1 MENWKQI
8 LTISGAIIL
17 LALAIGMV
25 LGFAGVIIWY
35 FSSIFIYLGVAVVL
49 SLIGRPIVR
58 LLSKVK
64 IRGNE
69 LPDTLKA
76 LITLLALFTLLFSIL
91 SFFVPLVVDISGQVS
106 GIRVESLRENLQEP
120 LASAKDLNT
129 QYNFI
134 EVPEGSTLEEEL
146 LAQFQRV
153 IEEINVSNILSGV
166 LGFGANFLIGLF
178 STTFITFYFLKERKL
193 VHDMVMALTPDAY
206 MERVSKVLENV
217 KKLLTRYFVGVV
229 LEILLVGGLVSLG
242 LGILGVKD
250 ALFIGYFAG
259 IFNVIPYVGPIIGGS
274 MTATMTL
281 LNSLQMNFYQET
293 LPLMGEALAI
303 FLLVQLIDNFIFQP
317 LIYSSSVKAHPL
329 EVFIVILM
337 AASLGGPVGMIL
349 AIPAYT
355 FLRVIAKEF
364 FNQIKVVQSITRS
377 I

>member
-76 LITLLALFTLLFSIL
+76 LITLLGLFTLLFSIL

-293 LPLMGEALAI
+293 LPLMGQALAI

>member
-146 LAQFQRV
+146 LTQFQRV

>member
-1 MENWKQI
+1 MENWRQT
-8 LTISGAIIL
+8 LTVSGAIIL
-17 LALAIGMV
+17 LALAIGLV
-25 LGFAGVIIWY
+25 LGIFGVIIWY

-91 SFFVPLVVDISGQVS
+91 SFFVPLVVDISAQVS

-166 LGFGANFLIGLF
+166 L
-178 STTFITFYFLKERKL
+178 
-193 VHDMVMALTPDAY
+193 V
-206 MERVSKVLENV
+206 
-217 KKLLTRYFVGVV
+217 
-229 LEILLVGGLVSLG
+229 
-242 LGILGVKD
+242 
-250 ALFIGYFAG
+250 
-259 IFNVIPYVGPIIGGS
+259 
-274 MTATMTL
+274 
-281 LNSLQMNFYQET
+281 
-293 LPLMGEALAI
+293 
-303 FLLVQLIDNFIFQP
+303 
-317 LIYSSSVKAHPL
+317 
-329 EVFIVILM
+329 
-337 AASLGGPVGMIL
+337 
-349 AIPAYT
+349 
-355 FLRVIAKEF
+355 
-364 FNQIKVVQSITRS
+364 
-377 I
+377 

>member
-293 LPLMGEALAI
+293 LPLMGQALAI

>member
-1 MENWKQI
+1 MENWRQT
-8 LTISGAIIL
+8 LTVSGAIIL
-17 LALAIGMV
+17 LALAIGLV
-25 LGFAGVIIWY
+25 LGIFGVIIWY

-91 SFFVPLVVDISGQVS
+91 SFFVPLVVDISAQVS

-193 VHDMVMALTPDAY
+193 VHDMIMALTPDSY
-206 MERVSKVLENV
+206 MDRVSKVLENV

-349 AIPAYT
+349 AIPSYT

>member
-1 MENWKQI
+1 
-8 LTISGAIIL
+8 
-17 LALAIGMV
+17 
-25 LGFAGVIIWY
+25 
-35 FSSIFIYLGVAVVL
+35 
-49 SLIGRPIVR
+49 
-58 LLSKVK
+58 
-64 IRGNE
+64 
-69 LPDTLKA
+69 
-76 LITLLALFTLLFSIL
+76 
-91 SFFVPLVVDISGQVS
+91 
-106 GIRVESLRENLQEP
+106 
-120 LASAKDLNT
+120 
-129 QYNFI
+129 
-134 EVPEGSTLEEEL
+134 
-146 LAQFQRV
+146 
-153 IEEINVSNILSGV
+153 
-166 LGFGANFLIGLF
+166 
-178 STTFITFYFLKERKL
+178 
-193 VHDMVMALTPDAY
+193 MALTPDAY

-293 LPLMGEALAI
+293 LPLMGQALAI

>member
-1 MENWKQI
+1 MDNWKQI
-8 LTISGAIIL
+8 LTVSGAIVV
-17 LALAIGMV
+17 LALAVGLV
-25 LGFAGVIIWY
+25 LGFVGVIIWY

-58 LLSKVK
+58 LLGMVK

-76 LITLLALFTLLFSIL
+76 LVTLLTLFALLFSIL

-120 LASAKDLNT
+120 LATAKELNT

-134 EVPEGSTLEEEL
+134 EVPAGSTLEEEL

-193 VHDMVMALTPDAY
+193 VHGMIMALTPDAY

-259 IFNVIPYVGPIIGGS
+259 IFNVIPYIGPIIGGS

-281 LNSLQMNFYQET
+281 LNSLQLNFYQET

-349 AIPAYT
+349 AIPSYT